1 MAEKRKVSLGTPVS
15 EIWLHVTTAHVDMNS
30 FVTGV
35 YYFVPNY
42 QGKGGRIKCARGKLS
57 NYQIILKV
65 FPPKFAIW
73 PHATIRHKS
82 VDITRHQKSDCF
94 APTAQRNRTM
104 IISKNSLKM
113 SFLLYCQEWMNKPF
127 LMKNSLTLG
136 SSRNI
141 SYSSARCLVGIL
153 MNSWH
158 PIISSK
164 QLHLSS
170 Q

>member
-1 MAEKRKVSLGTPVS
+1 M
-15 EIWLHVTTAHVDMNS
+15 
-30 FVTGV
+30 
-35 YYFVPNY
+35 
-42 QGKGGRIKCARGKLS
+42 
-57 NYQIILKV
+57 KV

-73 PHATIRHKS
+73 PHPTIRHKS

-170 Q
+170 QQKERLYFSGILSNCWEIPNCHNNLFYFCSFKFFPQPSF